1 MRLLYFR
8 DCKECVAF
16 KGVIDGGHGSTIDT
30 ISSQWAQGG
39 GVIDVFALGSI
50 LPALLSDCQTDSGSA
65 AHCNMDPGVLRFN
78 HCNGAYQH
86 KQYCLCQKECQRQHG
101 KQLPESR
108 KGCCVRKL
116 NIMTCVDVSL
126 NYTRTFYC
134 NKCLKRRR
142 NKEISPQ
149 LI

>member
-8 DCKECVAF
+8 ECKECVALN
-16 KGVIDGGHGSTIDT
+16 GVIDGGRGSTTDT
-30 ISSQWAQGG
+30 ISSQWVQGS

-50 LPALLSDCQTDSGSA
+50 LPALLSGCQTDSVSA
-65 AHCNMDPGVLRFN
+65 AHCNMDPGMLRFN
-78 HCNGAYQH
+78 HRNDAYQH
-86 KQYCLCQKECQRQHG
+86 KQYCLCQKGCQRQHA

-116 NIMTCVDVSL
+116 NRMS
-126 NYTRTFYC
+126 
-134 NKCLKRRR
+134 
-142 NKEISPQ
+142 KEISPQ